1 MGMSGILI
9 AIKESACKME
19 KTIQHNFWYI
29 SCSGS
34 YASGMWCPFE
44 SKEEAIAYIK
54 KEIGDSKIVFE
65 GIDKYGDYTIKISYK
80 FGFDEYSISQRKDN
94 EILKEEYIE

>member
-1 MGMSGILI
+1 MKET
-9 AIKESACKME
+9 IK
-19 KTIQHNFWYI
+19 HNFWYV

-34 YASGMWCPFE
+34 YASGMWCPFD
-44 SKEEAIAYIK
+44 SKKGAIAYIK

-65 GIDKYGDYTIKISYK
+65 GIDKYGDYTIKTSCK
-80 FGFDEYSISQRKDN
+80 FGFNEYNILQRKNN